1 MRSPGSSPAAAAG
14 EPACTSSRRMLARSA
29 SGPERT
35 NISRKATTT
44 FMATPATMTRTFE
57 VSVARSQ
64 PAGSVSPSSLPAMR
78 TKPPSGRAL
87 MVSSVRRPRS
97 SVKRRGGNPMPN
109 SGTSMPR
116 SRATM
121 RWPSSCTTMS
131 GTTRSTNASTGPAM
145 PVRISIRRPHS
156 SAQQTASPLH
166 AERSPQ
172 RRSLG
177 PGVRQTAPPHREGA
191 EGCRRAGIR
200 RPGSG

>member
-1 MRSPGSSPAAAAG
+1 MYPCPAASAAVRSVMETSRADWPGVSTVTRTVSPARPGRLCNGESKRSNVSPSRPKMRSPGSSPAAAAG

-35 NISRKATTT
+35 SISRKATTT

-87 MVSSVRRPRS
+87 MVSSVRRPRN

-121 RWPSSCTTMS
+121 R
-131 GTTRSTNASTGPAM
+131 
-145 PVRISIRRPHS
+145 
-156 SAQQTASPLH
+156 
-166 AERSPQ
+166 
-172 RRSLG
+172 
-177 PGVRQTAPPHREGA
+177 
-191 EGCRRAGIR
+191 
-200 RPGSG
+200 

>member
-1 MRSPGSSPAAAAG
+1 METSRAVWPGVSTVTRTLSPARSGRLCNGESKRSNVSPSRPRMRSPGSRPAAAAG
-14 EPACTSSRRMLARSA
+14 EFGCTSASKMLARSA

-35 NISRKATTT
+35 NISRKATAM
-44 FMATPATMTRTFE
+44 FMATPATITNTFE
-57 VSVARSQ
+57 VRVARSQ

-87 MVSSVRRPRS
+87 IVSSVRRPRS

-156 SAQQTASPLH
+156 IALRTS
-166 AERSPQ
+166 
-172 RRSLG
+172 
-177 PGVRQTAPPHREGA
+177 
-191 EGCRRAGIR
+191 
-200 RPGSG
+200 